1 MSKKTPQELQGQLTD
16 SQELILRAR
25 RLRWA
30 APLMGGVNLGLAA
43 AASLIWTRYQ
53 AWQGLALAGAY
64 VLWAMAALGAWYLVG
79 RQQVR
84 LAARLILYP
93 FLISGILV
101 NALTAGA
108 EMLVVIAVLLVGW
121 SLCFLVFARRRIFFW
136 VGVLLLA
143 AALAYLVTLVPGLPR
158 VAMSL
163 PGQELAVA
171 LAPAFLVALVLIII
185 WQAFFVSYRRGI
197 RLRLLVGF
205 VMLVLLPAVLI
216 TIAAITLGTRQ
227 GERQA
232 LNQLLSVATLKE
244 AEINFWITDLQLDLK
259 ALLAQEDTLTRLR
272 VMQATQPGTTLYTES
287 YNRLQVRF
295 NSMVEQTQRFEEIF
309 LLNTSGKVLL
319 STNTLREGRVYSDRA
334 FFTRGL
340 LLSYVE
346 PPFLDE
352 LTGKK
357 SVFASAPILNE
368 RGNVVGVLVGRANL
382 NQLTGI
388 MGERAG
394 LGETGET
401 YLVGADGMPVTRLL
415 FGEMT
420 QPVLTPQVQRV
431 AQNWFPETGLYIGY
445 AGRPVLGVYRWVAP
459 LGVVLVAEQSV
470 GEAYQGLRNTFTV
483 NVWVALFSVVLS
495 IIAGLF
501 ITQDFTEPL
510 ARLALVAQ
518 RVAEGDLDQRVGV
531 ERQDEIGRVASAF
544 DSMTAQLRILIAN
557 LEARVQER
565 TRLLEQRSAQLSAA
579 AQVAREATAE
589 QDLRQLLERTVRLIS
604 ERFNFYHAGIF
615 LLDEKREYAVLQAA
629 SSEGG
634 QRMLARGHRLA
645 VGQVGI
651 VGSVAASGEARIA
664 LDVGADAVFFNNPD
678 LPLTRSEMAVPL
690 KVRGQVIGVLDVQST
705 EVAAFTEADIELMQV
720 LADQLA
726 VAIENANL
734 LAQAQ
739 QRLREIEVLLQRQTA
754 EGWRRLAQAG
764 SLVYT
769 FDGALVTPRPLTSD
783 IAASRRTLSVPIVV
797 QGQEL
802 GQIDLVLSDRT
813 PRADE
818 RELAQVL
825 ASQIAQ
831 ALDSARLFRETQETL
846 AELDVLSRASAAM
859 VEAATPEQILDVLVR
874 YAVREPFERCVLAL
888 VEEAS
893 EAGLERGRILA
904 VWEKGLPAAIAQNA
918 VLNLET
924 LPVLRRMYEAPLWIG
939 DVEHD
944 PELDEVSRRT
954 FLQAMGFRSVV
965 GLPLKVA
972 GKTLG
977 GVMLES
983 RQPVRSFTERE
994 KQRFTTL
1001 ADRMALALNNL
1012 QLLAEA
1018 QARAEWEHTVAEISD
1033 RVRAS
1038 ADMGRILQTLVRDL
1052 GSALDATGLVV
1063 LGEDM
1068 ANDWEEQGGV

>member
-1 MSKKTPQELQGQLTD
+1 MSEKMPQELPGQSAD
-16 SQELILRAR
+16 QQELILRAQ

-30 APLMGGVNLGLAA
+30 APLMGGVNLVLAA
-43 AASLIWTRYQ
+43 AASLIWTNYQ
-53 AWQGLALAGAY
+53 AWQGLALAGGY
-64 VLWAMAALGAWYLVG
+64 VLWTIAALAAWYLLD

-93 FLISGILV
+93 FLISGVLV
-101 NALTAGA
+101 NALTSGA
-108 EMLVVIAVLLVGW
+108 EILVVIAILLVGW
-121 SLCFLVFARRRIFFW
+121 PLCFLIFARRRIFFW
-136 VGVLLLA
+136 IGVLLGGV
-143 AALAYLVTLVPGLPR
+143 ALAYLTALIPGLPR
-158 VAMSL
+158 VALEL
-163 PGQELAVA
+163 PAPEWVSA
-171 LAPAFLVALVLIII
+171 LAPAVLVALILLII

-205 VMLVLLPAVLI
+205 VMLVLLPASLI
-216 TIAAITLGTRQ
+216 TIASINLGIRQ
-227 GERQA
+227 GERQV
-232 LNQLLSVATLKE
+232 LNQLISVATLKE
-244 AEINFWITDLQLDLK
+244 AEINFWITDLQIDLK
-259 ALLAQEDTLTRLR
+259 ALLAQGDTLARLR
-272 VMQATQPGTTLYTES
+272 LLQATQPETMLYVES
-287 YNRLQVRF
+287 YTRLQERF
-295 NSMVEQTQRFEEIF
+295 TSMVEETQRFEEIF
-309 LLNTSGKVLL
+309 LLNTDGKVLL
-319 STNTLREGRVYSDRA
+319 STNILREGRMYSDRA

-346 PPFLDE
+346 PPYLDE
-352 LTGKK
+352 LTGKR
-357 SVFASAPILNE
+357 SVFASAPVLNE
-368 RGNVVGVLVGRANL
+368 RGHVVGVLVGRANL

-401 YLVGADGMPVTRLL
+401 YLVSPDGAPVTRLL

-420 QPVLTPQVQRV
+420 QAVFTPQVQRV
-431 AQNWFPETGLYIGY
+431 AQNWFPEAGFYTSY

-459 LGVVLVAEQSV
+459 LGAVLVAEQSLD
-470 GEAYQGLRNTFTV
+470 EAYQGLRNTFTL
-483 NVWVALFSVVLS
+483 NVWVALFSVVVS

-501 ITQDFTEPL
+501 ITQDIMEPL
-510 ARLALVAQ
+510 GRLAMVAQ
-518 RVAEGDLDQRVGV
+518 RVAGGDLEQRVGL

-544 DSMTAQLRILIAN
+544 DGMTSQLRILIAN
-557 LEARVQER
+557 LESRVQER

-589 QDLRQLLERTVRLIS
+589 QDLRQLLDRTVRLIS

-705 EVAAFTEADIELMQV
+705 EVAAFTQADVELMQV

-739 QRLREIEVLLQRQTA
+739 QRVREIEVLLQRQTA

-769 FDGALVTPRPLTSD
+769 FDGAVVTPRPLATD
-783 IAASRRTLSVPIVV
+783 VAASRRTLSVPIVV
-797 QGQEL
+797 QGQEM
-802 GQIDLVLSDRT
+802 GSIDLVLPDRP

-818 RELAQVL
+818 RDLAQAL
-825 ASQIAQ
+825 ASQLAL

-846 AELDVLSRASAAM
+846 AELDVLSRAGAAM
-859 VEAATPEQILDVLVR
+859 VEATTPEQLLDVLVR

-888 VEEAS
+888 VEETS
-893 EAGLERGRILA
+893 EAGLEQGRILA
-904 VWEKGLPAAIAQNA
+904 VWEKGMPAAIAQNA

-924 LPVLRRMYEAPLWIG
+924 LPILRKMYETALWIG

-944 PELDEVSRRT
+944 PDLDEVSRRT
-954 FLQAMGFRSVV
+954 LLQTMGFRSVV
-965 GLPLKVA
+965 GIPLKVA

-983 RQPVRSFTERE
+983 RQVTRGFTERE
-994 KQRFTTL
+994 KQRFIAL
-1001 ADRMALALNNL
+1001 VDRMALALNNL
-1012 QLLAEA
+1012 RLLAEA

-1038 ADMGRILQTLVRDL
+1038 ADMGHILQTLVRDL
-1052 GSALDATGLVV
+1052 GSVLDAEGVVV
-1063 LGEDM
+1063 LGEDGVE
-1068 ANDWEEQGGV
+1068 DWKEQGGA